1 MAIITIMQFLIVS
14 GFFGFGKTTFILELA
29 REISL
34 NHKKKLAVIVNDI
47 GEVGI
52 DDKVMKAYG
61 LNVKEMFG
69 GCICCEIAVNLP
81 TTIKTLKENFNPDL
95 VIMEPSGIADAFN
108 IKNVLNSMRSVGIDI
123 LPVVTLFDATQL
135 DLLLESY
142 PFIIKQLKSADL
154 VLISKIDKISN
165 PSYLKEVEAEI
176 RKVNKNAN
184 IMQISA
190 LNKLNIN
197 KVVEKIIFK

>member
-1 MAIITIMQFLIVS
+1 MQFLIVS
-14 GFFGFGKTTFILELA
+14 GFFGSGKTTFILELA
-29 REISL
+29 KELFL
-34 NHKKKLAVIVNDI
+34 NHKKKTAIIVNDI

-52 DDKVMKAYG
+52 DDKVMRSYG

-81 TTIKTLKENFNPDL
+81 TTIKTLKENYDPGL
-95 VIMEPSGIADAFN
+95 VIMEPSGVADAFN
-108 IKNVLNSMRSVGIDI
+108 IKNILNSINDI
-123 LPVVTLFDATQL
+123 ELDVLPVVTLFDATQL

-154 VLISKIDKISN
+154 ILINKIDKFSD
-165 PSYLKEVEAEI
+165 PSHIRKVREEI
-176 RKVNKNAN
+176 HKVNKNAN

-190 LNKLNIN
+190 LHKLNIN
-197 KVVEKIIFK
+197 KVVESIFS

>member
-1 MAIITIMQFLIVS
+1 MQFLIVS
-14 GFFGFGKTTFILELA
+14 GFFGSGKTTLILELA
-29 REISL
+29 RELFL
-34 NHKKKLAVIVNDI
+34 NHKKKLAIIVNDI

-52 DDKVMKAYG
+52 DDKVMKSYG

-81 TTIKTLKENFNPDL
+81 TTIKTLKENYNPDL
-95 VIMEPSGIADAFN
+95 VILEPSGVADAFN
-108 IKNVLNSMRSVGIDI
+108 VNKVLDSMNGIGLEV

-135 DLLLESY
+135 DLLLASY

-154 VLISKIDKISN
+154 VLINKIDKISD
-165 PSYLKEVEAEI
+165 PSYLKDVEEEI
-176 RKVNKNAN
+176 RKINEKAN

-190 LNKLNIN
+190 LRKSNIN
-197 KVVEKIIFK
+197 KVVENLFA

>member
-1 MAIITIMQFLIVS
+1 MQFLIVS
-14 GFFGFGKTTFILELA
+14 GFFGSGKTTLILELA
-29 REISL
+29 RELFL
-34 NHKKKLAVIVNDI
+34 NHKKKLAIIVNDI

-52 DDKVMKAYG
+52 DDKVMKSYG

-81 TTIKTLKENFNPDL
+81 ITIKILKENYNPDL
-95 VIMEPSGIADAFN
+95 VILEPSGVADAFN
-108 IKNVLNSMRSVGIDI
+108 VNKVLDSIDGIDLEV

-135 DLLLESY
+135 DLLLASY

-154 VLISKIDKISN
+154 VLINKIDKISD
-165 PSYLKEVEAEI
+165 PSYLKDVEEEI
-176 RKVNKNAN
+176 RKVNEEAN

-190 LNKLNIN
+190 LRKSNIN
-197 KVVEKIIFK
+197 KVVENLFA

>member
-1 MAIITIMQFLIVS
+1 MQFLIVS
-14 GFFGFGKTTFILELA
+14 GFFGSGKTTLILELA
-29 REISL
+29 RELFL
-34 NHKKKLAVIVNDI
+34 NHKKKLAIIVNDI

-52 DDKVMKAYG
+52 DDKVMKSYG

-81 TTIKTLKENFNPDL
+81 ITIKILKENYNPDL
-95 VIMEPSGIADAFN
+95 VILEPSGVADAFN
-108 IKNVLNSMRSVGIDI
+108 VNKVLDSINGIDLEV

-135 DLLLESY
+135 DLLLASY

-154 VLISKIDKISN
+154 VLINKIDKISDS
-165 PSYLKEVEAEI
+165 SYLKEIEEEI
-176 RKVNKNAN
+176 RKVNEEAN

-190 LNKLNIN
+190 LRKSNIN
-197 KVVEKIIFK
+197 KVVENLFS